1 MGNILKN
8 KTYLYLTE
16 FFSGMSVMAVELA
29 ASRLMAPYFSSSQI
43 VYTII
48 IGTVM
53 IAMALGNV
61 YGGRTADR
69 VLFMMSAMMAEFYK
83 MTMGDNYRF
92 SRLLAIA
99 GAWIAAIPL
108 VGRYVLIGI
117 SGALVLSS
125 VNSGFL
131 IVAAFI
137 SCMVI
142 FVYPLFLLG
151 TVTPSLVR
159 YIMENAEESG
169 EIVGRLGA
177 FNTVGSIM
185 SMNRTVLIQGFLR
198 IFFPMLCGEIVGM
211 LVGMG
216 VGLALGLEPFQ
227 IFFFIILPIMAG
239 GVGEGAIPLS
249 IGYATLLHMD
259 QGVALGRVL
268 PMVML
273 GGLTAIIIS
282 GCLNQLGKRYPHLTG
297 EGQLM
302 PNRANAD
309 TSSAQPA
316 FSGKTDVTTIA
327 SGALLAV
334 LLYMLGMLGHKLIGL
349 PAPVGMLFMAVLVK
363 LCNGASPR
371 LLEGSQVV
379 YKFFQTSVT
388 YPILFA
394 VGVAITP
401 WQELVNAFTVSNL
414 LVIVSTVSALVAT
427 GFFVGKKIGM
437 HPIDVAIVSCCQ
449 SGQGGTGDV
458 AILTAGNRM
467 SLMPFAQ
474 IATRIGGAIN
484 VSISLLILGNFL
496 V

>member
-1 MGNILKN
+1 
-8 KTYLYLTE
+8 
-16 FFSGMSVMAVELA
+16 
-29 ASRLMAPYFSSSQI
+29 
-43 VYTII
+43 
-48 IGTVM
+48 
-53 IAMALGNV
+53 
-61 YGGRTADR
+61 
-69 VLFMMSAMMAEFYK
+69 
-83 MTMGDNYRF
+83 
-92 SRLLAIA
+92 
-99 GAWIAAIPL
+99 
-108 VGRYVLIGI
+108 
-117 SGALVLSS
+117 
-125 VNSGFL
+125 
-131 IVAAFI
+131 
-137 SCMVI
+137 
-142 FVYPLFLLG
+142 
-151 TVTPSLVR
+151 
-159 YIMENAEESG
+159 
-169 EIVGRLGA
+169 
-177 FNTVGSIM
+177 
-185 SMNRTVLIQGFLR
+185 
-198 IFFPMLCGEIVGM
+198 
-211 LVGMG
+211 
-216 VGLALGLEPFQ
+216 
-227 IFFFIILPIMAG
+227 
-239 GVGEGAIPLS
+239 
-249 IGYATLLHMD
+249 
-259 QGVALGRVL
+259 
-268 PMVML
+268 
-273 GGLTAIIIS
+273 
-282 GCLNQLGKRYPHLTG
+282 
-297 EGQLM
+297 M

>member
-1 MGNILKN
+1 MSTTDDSFSVTHEPLNIQRLSLKERWWHIMDTWKIGIIPLPMFLLAGALIAIDCLGGKLPSDIVVMVATLAFFGFACGEFGKRLPIVGKLGAAAICATFIPSALVYYGLLPDVVVESTTKFYKSTNIL
-8 KTYLYLTE
+8 YLY
-16 FFSGMSVMAVELA
+16 
-29 ASRLMAPYFSSSQI
+29 I
-43 VYTII
+43 CCII
-48 IGTVM
+48 
-53 IAMALGNV
+53 
-61 YGGRTADR
+61 
-69 VLFMMSAMMAEFYK
+69 
-83 MTMGDNYRF
+83 
-92 SRLLAIA
+92 
-99 GAWIAAIPL
+99 
-108 VGRYVLIGI
+108 
-117 SGALVLSS
+117 
-125 VNSGFL
+125 
-131 IVAAFI
+131 
-137 SCMVI
+137 
-142 FVYPLFLLG
+142 
-151 TVTPSLVR
+151 
-159 YIMENAEESG
+159 
-169 EIVGRLGA
+169 
-177 FNTVGSIM
+177 VGSIM

-211 LVGMG
+211 VVGMG

-259 QGVALGRVL
+259 QGVALGRIL

-273 GGLTAIIIS
+273 GSLTAIIIS
-282 GCLNQLGKRYPHLTG
+282 GCLNQLGKRFPHLTG

-309 TSSAQPA
+309 EQSPSLAEGV
-316 FSGKTDVTTIA
+316 SGKTDVTTIA
-327 SGALLAV
+327 AGALLAI

-349 PAPVGMLFMAVLVK
+349 PAPVGMLFVAVLVK
-363 LCNGASPR
+363 LVNGVSPR
-371 LLEGSQVV
+371 VLEGSQVV

-401 WQELVNAFTVSNL
+401 WEELVNAFTLTNL
-414 LVIVSTVSALVAT
+414 LVIISTVATLVAT

-474 IATRIGGAIN
+474 IAARIGGAIN
-484 VSISLLILGNFL
+484 VSISLLVLGNFL
-496 V
+496 I

>member
-1 MGNILKN
+1 MSTTDDSFSVTHEPLNIQRLSLKERWWHIMDTWKIGIIPLPMFLLAGALIAIDCLGGKLPSDIVVMVATLAFFGFACGEFGKRLPIVGKLGAAAICATFIPSALVYYGLLPDVVVESTTKFYKSTNIL
-8 KTYLYLTE
+8 YLY
-16 FFSGMSVMAVELA
+16 
-29 ASRLMAPYFSSSQI
+29 I
-43 VYTII
+43 CCII
-48 IGTVM
+48 
-53 IAMALGNV
+53 
-61 YGGRTADR
+61 
-69 VLFMMSAMMAEFYK
+69 
-83 MTMGDNYRF
+83 
-92 SRLLAIA
+92 
-99 GAWIAAIPL
+99 
-108 VGRYVLIGI
+108 
-117 SGALVLSS
+117 
-125 VNSGFL
+125 
-131 IVAAFI
+131 
-137 SCMVI
+137 
-142 FVYPLFLLG
+142 
-151 TVTPSLVR
+151 
-159 YIMENAEESG
+159 
-169 EIVGRLGA
+169 
-177 FNTVGSIM
+177 VGSIM

-211 LVGMG
+211 VVGMG

-259 QGVALGRVL
+259 QGVALGRIL

-273 GGLTAIIIS
+273 GSLTAIIIS
-282 GCLNQLGKRYPHLTG
+282 GCLNQLGKRFPHLTG

-309 TSSAQPA
+309 EQSPSLAEGV
-316 FSGKTDVTTIA
+316 FGKTDVTTIA
-327 SGALLAV
+327 AGALLAI

-349 PAPVGMLFMAVLVK
+349 PAPVGMLFVAVLVK
-363 LCNGASPR
+363 LVNGVSPR
-371 LLEGSQVV
+371 VLEGSQVV

-401 WQELVNAFTVSNL
+401 WEELVNAFTLTNL
-414 LVIVSTVSALVAT
+414 LVIISTVAALVAT

-484 VSISLLILGNFL
+484 VSISLLVLGNFL
-496 V
+496 I

>member
-1 MGNILKN
+1 MSTTDDSFSITSESLSIQKPSLKDRWWHIMDTWKVGIIPLPLFVLAGALIAIDCLGGKLPSDIVVMVATLAFFGFACGEFGKRLPIIGKLGAAAICATFIPSAMVYYGLLPDVVVESTTKFYKSTNIL
-8 KTYLYLTE
+8 YLY
-16 FFSGMSVMAVELA
+16 
-29 ASRLMAPYFSSSQI
+29 I
-43 VYTII
+43 CCII
-48 IGTVM
+48 
-53 IAMALGNV
+53 
-61 YGGRTADR
+61 
-69 VLFMMSAMMAEFYK
+69 
-83 MTMGDNYRF
+83 
-92 SRLLAIA
+92 
-99 GAWIAAIPL
+99 
-108 VGRYVLIGI
+108 
-117 SGALVLSS
+117 
-125 VNSGFL
+125 
-131 IVAAFI
+131 
-137 SCMVI
+137 
-142 FVYPLFLLG
+142 
-151 TVTPSLVR
+151 
-159 YIMENAEESG
+159 
-169 EIVGRLGA
+169 
-177 FNTVGSIM
+177 VGSIM
-185 SMNRTVLIQGFLR
+185 SMNRTTLIQGFLR
-198 IFFPMLCGEIVGM
+198 IFFPMLCGEIAGM

-216 VGLALGLEPFQ
+216 VGMLLGLEPFQ

-249 IGYATLLHMD
+249 IGYATILHMD

-282 GCLNQLGKRYPHLTG
+282 GCLNQLGKRFPHLTG

-302 PNRANAD
+302 PDQPNSTEKSTPA
-309 TSSAQPA
+309 PA
-316 FSGKTDVTTIA
+316 FSGKADVTTIA

-363 LCNGASPR
+363 LVHGVSPKI
-371 LLEGSQVV
+371 LEGSQVV

-401 WQELVNAFTVSNL
+401 WQELVHAFTLTNL
-414 LVIVSTVSALVAT
+414 LVIVSTVTTLVAT

-484 VSISLLILGNFL
+484 VSVSLLVLGNFL